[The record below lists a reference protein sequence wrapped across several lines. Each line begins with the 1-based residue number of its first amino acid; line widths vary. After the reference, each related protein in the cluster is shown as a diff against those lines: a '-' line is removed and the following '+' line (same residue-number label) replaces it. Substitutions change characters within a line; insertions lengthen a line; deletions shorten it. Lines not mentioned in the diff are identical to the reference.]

1 MCSNRT
7 VPNVCRDLYLWFY
20 SFHGFVNAKDLQD
33 VLFAIVFL
41 VVDTQESLNVH
52 GAKVLDFEFG
62 IE

>member
-1 MCSNRT
+1 M
-7 VPNVCRDLYLWFY
+7 CRDLYLWFY